1 MKKKTLHITIAA
13 DGKVSIDVQGA
24 VGGECLKWTA
34 QLEKDLGVSP
44 EEAVRD
50 MKAEFFETSE
60 VEQTTGAWGESG
72 A

>member
-1 MKKKTLHITIAA
+1 MKKKTLNITISAE
-13 DGKVSIDVQGA
+13 GKVTIDVKGA

-34 QLEKDLGVSP
+34 QLEKDLGVTDARHTR
-44 EEAVRD
+44 E

-60 VEQTTGAWGESG
+60 VEQTAGAWGDSG